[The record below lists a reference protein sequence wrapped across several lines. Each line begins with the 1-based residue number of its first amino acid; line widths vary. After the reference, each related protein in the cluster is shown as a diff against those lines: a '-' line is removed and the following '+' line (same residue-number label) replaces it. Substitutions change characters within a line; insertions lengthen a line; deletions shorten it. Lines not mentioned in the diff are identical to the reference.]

1 MQPPPC
7 YPACTYC
14 PPGATMSDP
23 RPTNEQ
29 IESAFKPAREML
41 AKLPGNSTESERAKV
56 NLTTAENYAHEIRD
70 RMRPPP
76 EE

>member
-1 MQPPPC
+1 
-7 YPACTYC
+7 
-14 PPGATMSDP
+14 MSDP

-41 AKLPGNSTESERAKV
+41 ARLPDEPIKSERARV
-56 NLTTAENYAHEIRD
+56 NLNAAEQYAHEIRD
-70 RMRPPP
+70 RMRPPS